1 MLSQCQYTG
10 NVLLDAYRL
19 LIADVYELAGASRRT
34 SDDLARSVG
43 QTAAR
48 WHVLS
53 ALSDGPRT
61 VPSTARRL
69 GLAPQSV
76 QRVVDDLVRGGQ
88 MAATV
93 NPDHVRSQ
101 LFELTEAGRATLT
114 ALFAQSDAV
123 RGEMLQRS
131 GLTEQQLDGARTVI
145 RALLSAISACSGRA
159 GASRETST
167 SAYPAASGVTR
178 EGRPA
183 ERSPSTRRT
192 GAGPPGGGA

>member
-1 MLSQCQYTG
+1 MLVEAGQHLASGRRHDRRGRVGPGELGDRVSVVERHDGQE
-10 NVLLDAYRL
+10 LDL
-19 LIADVYELAGASRRT
+19 VTVASRRT

-88 MAATV
+88 LAAKS
-93 NPDHVRSQ
+93 NPDHVRSP
-101 LFELTEAGRATLT
+101 LFALTEAGRATLT
-114 ALFAQSDAV
+114 ELFARSDAV
-123 RGEMLQRS
+123 RGEMLHRA
-131 GLTEQQLDGARTVI
+131 GLTTKQLDEARAVI
-145 RALLSAISACSGRA
+145 RALV
-159 GASRETST
+159 
-167 SAYPAASGVTR
+167 AA
-178 EGRPA
+178 A
-183 ERSPSTRRT
+183 
-192 GAGPPGGGA
+192 